1 MFKNLLKKHYFWRV
15 IKRVALVKKLTV
27 NSADD
32 SLFVYIIFGACL
44 ECSKIGNKRNLLPS
58 KNLTNVFDKV

>member
-1 MFKNLLKKHYFWRV
+1 MFKNLLKKTLLLARDQASDFS
-15 IKRVALVKKLTV
+15 KRL

-44 ECSKIGNKRNLLPS
+44 ECSKIGNKQNLLLS
-58 KNLTNVFDKV
+58 KDLTNVFDKV